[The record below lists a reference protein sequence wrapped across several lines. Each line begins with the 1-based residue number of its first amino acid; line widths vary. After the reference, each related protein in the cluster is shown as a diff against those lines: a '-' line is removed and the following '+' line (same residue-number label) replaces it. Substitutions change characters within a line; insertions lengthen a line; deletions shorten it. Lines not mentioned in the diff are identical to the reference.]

1 MTKEQ
6 AKAKYDAIE
15 HRFDPFLDAFRVN
28 PYSAALTL
36 LVLAA
41 VFVLGRCS
49 A

>member
-15 HRFDPFLDAFRVN
+15 HKFDPFLDAFRAN
-28 PYSAALTL
+28 PYSAALTVA
-36 LVLAA
+36 VLAA